1 MRARDIMTTP
11 VHTIG
16 QDAPVQAA
24 VELLTATSVTALP
37 CWTTTVRWSA

>member
-16 QDAPVQAA
+16 RDAPVQEAADLLAVASAPGVVA
-24 VELLTATSVTALP
+24 VERT
-37 CWTTTVRWSA
+37 